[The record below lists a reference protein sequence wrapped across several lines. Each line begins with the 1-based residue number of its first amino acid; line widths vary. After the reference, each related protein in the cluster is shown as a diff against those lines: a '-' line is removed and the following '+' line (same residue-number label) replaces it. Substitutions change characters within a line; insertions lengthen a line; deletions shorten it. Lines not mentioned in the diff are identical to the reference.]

1 MMKRLC
7 KSFRNAG
14 CGILLTIRTERNM
27 KIHLLVTLIVLVVA
41 YLWKLVLWKWAL
53 LVVTIMLVLITEM
66 FNTALEKTIDIYQK
80 SYHPLAKAAKDIAA
94 GAVLLSA
101 LMAVI
106 MGLIIFLF

>member
-1 MMKRLC
+1 
-7 KSFRNAG
+7 
-14 CGILLTIRTERNM
+14 
-27 KIHLLVTLIVLVVA
+27 
-41 YLWKLVLWKWAL
+41 
-53 LVVTIMLVLITEM
+53 LITEM